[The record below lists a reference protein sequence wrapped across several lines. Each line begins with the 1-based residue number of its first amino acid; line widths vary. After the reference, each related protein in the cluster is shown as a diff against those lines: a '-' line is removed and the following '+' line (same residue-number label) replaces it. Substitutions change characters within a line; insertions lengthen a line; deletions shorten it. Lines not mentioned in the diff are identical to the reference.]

1 MLDDNWAAL
10 CIAILKPATVEF
22 ALGLIKNPEL
32 KRLKLTDDDVKDIL
46 KMKNEGMSYQEIGD
60 IYCRNLHSIFT
71 TIKNAEKKFGG
82 NINGS
87 KN

>member
-22 ALGLIKNPEL
+22 ALRLMEEPEL
-32 KRLKLTDDDVKDIL
+32 TRIRLTDDDDKEIL
-46 KMKNEGMSYQEIGD
+46 KFKDEGLSYREIGEM
-60 IYCRNLHSIFT
+60 YCRDLHSICT